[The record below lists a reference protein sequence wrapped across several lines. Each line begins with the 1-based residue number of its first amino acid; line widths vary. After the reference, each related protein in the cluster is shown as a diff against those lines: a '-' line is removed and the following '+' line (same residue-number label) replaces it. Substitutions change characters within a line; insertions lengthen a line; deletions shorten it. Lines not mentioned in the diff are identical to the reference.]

1 MGNSRIMQFYATKG
15 TDMSFI
21 EQLLALFK
29 KTPTTPAEVP
39 PEAVEYNGFLVTET
53 ADLMRYLE
61 RHGSLCGSATN
72 GVKTAHVEVKVYY
85 SPGEYHNFYA
95 RMAAVR
101 ARIDNGMHKLP
112 YECGIKFSTFREWN
126 SPLGYT
132 ETYFTLHCQIVECV
146 RTSEIIPDD
155 EKILITQ
162 ALHELKKGH
171 RDERYNY

>member
-1 MGNSRIMQFYATKG
+1 
-15 TDMSFI
+15 MSFI
-21 EQLLALFK
+21 EQLLALLK
-29 KTPTTPAEVP
+29 KTPTTPVETP
-39 PEAVEYNGFLVTET
+39 PEASDYYGFPTAET

-72 GVKTAHVEVKVYY
+72 GTKTAHVEMKVYY
-85 SPGEYHNFYA
+85 SPGEYPYNLYA
-95 RMAAVR
+95 RTATVR
-101 ARIDNGMHKLP
+101 ARIDNGMHKQP

-132 ETYFTLHCQIVECV
+132 QTYVTMHCDMVAAV
-146 RTSEIIPDD
+146 GKSDIIPDD